1 MAGRRKTT
9 DAPLTP
15 GWYPDPWSATGIGER
30 YFDGKRWGS
39 TERPRSGHSTVERKQ
54 RARTR
59 DDGSR
64 RFPRARVVVA
74 VLFIVGAALVVSQ
87 LQQGGSDSGS
97 SASAL
102 TDRPPPSRE
111 EAAKPLGAPAPV
123 PTGTGQ
129 YEMLANQRDHPKTPI
144 AFDPCRPIHYVVNSE
159 GAPSDG
165 MKLIHDAV
173 ARVETATGLHFIDD
187 GATTEAPDKNRPPY
201 QPKRYDDSRW
211 APVLVAWSDET
222 SFPSL
227 AGYIAGIG
235 GAQAVAGSDGR
246 FMYATGLVVLDR
258 DQMSES
264 ALPDRGEARAIVLH
278 EFGHLVGLDH
288 TSDRNQIMFSEGQF
302 NVRDYGDGDLRGLA
316 RLGTQA
322 CFPGL

>member
-1 MAGRRKTT
+1 
-9 DAPLTP
+9 
-15 GWYPDPWSATGIGER
+15 
-30 YFDGKRWGS
+30 
-39 TERPRSGHSTVERKQ
+39 
-54 RARTR
+54 
-59 DDGSR
+59 
-64 RFPRARVVVA
+64 VV
-74 VLFIVGAALVVSQ
+74 FIVGAALVVSQ

-97 SASAL
+97 SARA

-111 EAAKPLGAPAPV
+111 EASKPLGTPAPAPA
-123 PTGTGQ
+123 GTGQ
-129 YEMLANQRDHPKTPI
+129 YEVLANQRDRPKTPI

-165 MKLIHDAV
+165 MNLIHDV
-173 ARVETATGLHFIDD
+173 VGRVETATGLHFIDD
-187 GATTEAPDKNRPPY
+187 GATTETPDKNRSAY

-211 APVLVAWSDET
+211 APVLVAWSDEST
-222 SFPSL
+222 FPSL

-235 GAQAVAGSDGR
+235 GAQAVAGNGGR
-246 FMYATGLVVLDR
+246 FMYATGMVVLDR
-258 DQMSES
+258 EQLSES
-264 ALPDRGEARAIVLH
+264 ALPDRGNARAIVLH

-316 RLGTQA
+316 LLGAQA